1 LLTLLIDLHYLPS
14 LEYFAVLKNFNRIE
28 LEQHEH
34 YVKQSYR
41 NRCFINTSQGV
52 QMLVV
57 PVTEKSGK
65 TIIKDVRVDNSLRWK
80 NNHWRT
86 IESAYRKAPY
96 YEYYA
101 DDLNKILFKPHEFLV
116 ELNLGLLSFCLKS
129 LRLSPD
135 LTVSMAYQQTVAPD
149 QVDMR
154 SAIQA
159 KIPYS
164 SRKHYQPAPYYQV
177 FGNQFAP
184 NLSLVDLLFCAGPV
198 AGSILAA
205 SQYKEMNK

>member
-1 LLTLLIDLHYLPS
+1 MNLLIDLHYLPS
-14 LEYFAVLKNFNRIE
+14 IEYFVVLKNFNRIE

-41 NRCFINTSQGV
+41 NRCFINTSQGK

-65 TIIKDVRVDNSLRWK
+65 TILKDVRVDNSLRWK

-96 YEYYA
+96 YEHYSE
-101 DDLNKILFKPHEFLV
+101 DLNKILFEPHEFLV
-116 ELNLGLLSFCLKS
+116 EQNLSLLSFCLKS
-129 LRLSPD
+129 LRLKPD
-135 LTVSMAYQQTVAPD
+135 LTVSMSYQQTVAPN

-164 SRKHYQPAPYYQV
+164 SRKHYQPVPYYQV
-177 FGNQFAP
+177 FGNQFVS

-205 SQYKEMNK
+205 SQYKE

>member
-1 LLTLLIDLHYLPS
+1 MTLLIDLHYLPS

>member
-1 LLTLLIDLHYLPS
+1 
-14 LEYFAVLKNFNRIE
+14 
-28 LEQHEH
+28 
-34 YVKQSYR
+34 
-41 NRCFINTSQGV
+41 
-52 QMLVV
+52 MLVV

-96 YEYYA
+96 YEHYA
-101 DDLNKILFKPHEFLV
+101 EDLNKILFKPHDFLV
-116 ELNLGLLSFCLKS
+116 ELNFDLLSFCLKN
-129 LRLSPD
+129 LRLKPD
-135 LTVSMAYQQTVAPD
+135 LTVSMSYQQTVAPN

-177 FGNQFAP
+177 FGNQFVS

-198 AGSILAA
+198 AGSILVA
-205 SQYKEMNK
+205 SQYKE

>member
-1 LLTLLIDLHYLPS
+1 LKLLIDSHYLPS
-14 LEYFAVLKNFNRIE
+14 IEYFTVLKNFNHIE
-28 LEQHEH
+28 LEQYEH

-41 NRCFINTSQGV
+41 NRCFINTSQGK

-96 YEYYA
+96 YEHYA
-101 DDLNKILFKPHEFLV
+101 EDLNKILFKPHEFLV
-116 ELNLGLLSFCLKS
+116 ELNFDLLSFCLKN
-129 LRLSPD
+129 LRLTPD
-135 LTVSMAYQQTVAPD
+135 LTVSMSYQQTVAPN

-164 SRKHYQPAPYYQV
+164 SRKHYRPAPYYQV
-177 FGNQFAP
+177 FGNQFVS

-198 AGSILAA
+198 AGSILVA
-205 SQYKEMNK
+205 SQYKE

>member
-1 LLTLLIDLHYLPS
+1 MNLLIDLHYLPS
-14 LEYFAVLKNFNRIE
+14 IEYFVVLKNFNHIE

-41 NRCFINTSQGV
+41 NRCFINTSQGK

-86 IESAYRKAPY
+86 IESAYRNAPY
-96 YEYYA
+96 YEHYA
-101 DDLNKILFKPHEFLV
+101 EDLNKILFKPHEFLV
-116 ELNLGLLSFCLKS
+116 ALNFDLLSFCLKS
-129 LRLSPD
+129 LRLKPD
-135 LTVSMAYQQTVAPD
+135 LTVSMSYQQTVAPN

-177 FGNQFAP
+177 FGNQFVS

-198 AGSILAA
+198 AGSILVA
-205 SQYKEMNK
+205 SQYKE

>member
-1 LLTLLIDLHYLPS
+1 MKLLIDSHYLPS
-14 LEYFAVLKNFNRIE
+14 IEYFTVLKNFNHIE
-28 LEQHEH
+28 LEQYEH

-41 NRCFINTSQGV
+41 NRCFINTSQGK

-96 YEYYA
+96 YEHYA
-101 DDLNKILFKPHEFLV
+101 EDLNKILFKPHEFLV
-116 ELNLGLLSFCLKS
+116 ELNFDLLSFCLKN
-129 LRLSPD
+129 LRLKPD
-135 LTVSMAYQQTVAPD
+135 LTVSMSYQQTVAPN

-177 FGNQFAP
+177 FGNQFVS

-198 AGSILAA
+198 AGSILVA
-205 SQYKEMNK
+205 SQYKE

>member
-1 LLTLLIDLHYLPS
+1 MKLLIDSHYLPS
-14 LEYFAVLKNFNRIE
+14 IEYFTVLKNFNHIE

-41 NRCFINTSQGV
+41 NRCFINTSQGK

-96 YEYYA
+96 YEHYA
-101 DDLNKILFKPHEFLV
+101 EDLNKILFKPHDFLV
-116 ELNLGLLSFCLKS
+116 ELNFDLLSFCLKN
-129 LRLSPD
+129 LRLKPD
-135 LTVSMAYQQTVAPD
+135 LTVSMSYQQTVAPN

-177 FGNQFAP
+177 FGNQFVS

-198 AGSILAA
+198 AGSILVA
-205 SQYKEMNK
+205 SQYKE

>member
-1 LLTLLIDLHYLPS
+1 LNLIIDSHYLPS
-14 LEYFAVLKNFNRIE
+14 IEYFTVLKNFNHIE

-41 NRCFINTSQGV
+41 NRCFINTSQGK

-96 YEYYA
+96 YEHYA
-101 DDLNKILFKPHEFLV
+101 EDLNKILFKPHEFLV
-116 ELNLGLLSFCLKS
+116 ELNFDLLSFCLKN
-129 LRLSPD
+129 LRLKPD
-135 LTVSMAYQQTVAPD
+135 LTVSMSYQQTVAPN

-164 SRKHYQPAPYYQV
+164 SRKHYRPAPYYQV
-177 FGNQFAP
+177 FGNQFVS

-198 AGSILAA
+198 AGSILVA
-205 SQYKEMNK
+205 SQYKE

>member
-1 LLTLLIDLHYLPS
+1 MDLLIDLHYLPC
-14 LEYFAVLKNFNRIE
+14 LEYFTVLKQFNSVE

-34 YVKQSYR
+34 YIKQSYR
-41 NRCFINTSQGV
+41 NRCLINTAQGA

-57 PVTEKSGK
+57 PVTHKSGK
-65 TIIKDVRVDNSLRWK
+65 TILKDVRLEDSVRWK

-96 YEYYA
+96 YEHYA
-101 DDLNKILFKPHEFLV
+101 EDLNKILYKPHVFLV
-116 ELNLGLLSFCLKS
+116 DLNFELLSFCLKS
-129 LRLSPD
+129 IRHQPEV
-135 LTVSMAYQQTVAPD
+135 TVSMSYRQTVAPGCHD
-149 QVDMR
+149 LR

-164 SRKHYQPAPYYQV
+164 ARKYYSPIPYYQV
-177 FGNQFAP
+177 FGNQFVP
-184 NLSLVDLLFCAGPV
+184 GLSIVDLLFCAGPL

-205 SQYKEMNK
+205 SQYKE

>member
-1 LLTLLIDLHYLPS
+1 MTLLIDLHYLPS

-65 TIIKDVRVDNSLRWK
+65 TIIKDVRLDNSLRWK

-96 YEYYA
+96 YEHYA

>member
-1 LLTLLIDLHYLPS
+1 MNLLIDLHYLPS
-14 LEYFAVLKNFNRIE
+14 LEYFTVLKNFNRIE

-65 TIIKDVRVDNSLRWK
+65 TIIKDVRLDNSLRWK

-96 YEYYA
+96 YEHYA